1 MRAVRYTCRTTE
13 QIEFNFNALQR
24 DLEVEIDERL
34 NSTRQ
39 KLLEPEKRQLD
50 TKRDEAWK
58 D

>member
-50 TKRDEAWK
+50 TQRDEAWK
-58 D
+58 V